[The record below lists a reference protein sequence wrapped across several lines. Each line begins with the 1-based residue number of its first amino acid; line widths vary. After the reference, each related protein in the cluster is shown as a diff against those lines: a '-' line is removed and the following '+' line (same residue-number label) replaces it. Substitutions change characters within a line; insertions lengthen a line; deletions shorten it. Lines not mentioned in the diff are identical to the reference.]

1 MKHATRLLLS
11 ILAVVDLA
19 VGNVISVSSKAHG
32 KPTAAVQVNS
42 WSGTT
47 IGSVYCEYWMTNED
61 SGNYILAADVGSDG
75 QVNLREAYAT
85 GGMGLHGINGGNT
98 GPDGLFGQGSVAVS
112 NVTNKLVA
120 VNPGSGTV
128 SLFSINPSDPSNLTL
143 IGDPAGSGGQWP
155 TSVTFNKA
163 GDIVCALN
171 GGEVNGVSC
180 FSVNQTSGLTPLADT
195 TRYLGIN
202 QTTPAAGPTNTVSQ
216 ILFSSDSSKLLVAYS
231 GTTPTAPGYLGYYDI
246 GVNGSL
252 SKNFSAIAP
261 PSGGVLP
268 FSITP
273 VPGQEAYVV
282 ADPALGFEVY
292 DLTGA
297 NRSSAVAISGQG
309 ATCWSTYSP
318 STGSYLLIDAQGR
331 IFEIAIDAATL
342 QSTIIG
348 NYTQFLGDGL
358 IDSDVMSVNGTD
370 YMFTLAAGINSLEV
384 FALPAPGRLQ
394 SVQQFNISTAVESVG
409 ITVSSSMQGMVAYAK
424 Q

>member
-1 MKHATRLLLS
+1 
-11 ILAVVDLA
+11 
-19 VGNVISVSSKAHG
+19 
-32 KPTAAVQVNS
+32 
-42 WSGTT
+42 
-47 IGSVYCEYWMTNED
+47 MTNED

-75 QVNLREAYAT
+75 QVNLREVYAT

-112 NVTNKLVA
+112 NVTNMLVA

-282 ADPALGFEVY
+282 ADPALGFEVF

-331 IFEIAIDAATL
+331 VFEIAIDAATL

-370 YMFTLAAGINSLEV
+370 YMYTLAAGINSLEV

-409 ITVSSSMQGMVAYAK
+409 ITVSSSMQGMVTYAK

>member
-1 MKHATRLLLS
+1 
-11 ILAVVDLA
+11 
-19 VGNVISVSSKAHG
+19 
-32 KPTAAVQVNS
+32 
-42 WSGTT
+42 
-47 IGSVYCEYWMTNED
+47 MTNED

-112 NVTNKLVA
+112 NVTNMLVA

-180 FSVNQTSGLTPLADT
+180 FSVHQTSGLTPLADT

-252 SKNFSAIAP
+252 SKNFSAIAS

-282 ADPALGFEVY
+282 ADPALGFEVF

-318 STGSYLLIDAQGR
+318 STGSYMLIDAQGR
-331 IFEIAIDAATL
+331 IFEIAIDPATL

-370 YMFTLAAGINSLEV
+370 YMYTLAAGINSLEV

-409 ITVSSSMQGMVAYAK
+409 ITVSECNIKKPPGPMRLI
-424 Q
+424 

>member
-1 MKHATRLLLS
+1 MKHTSSLLS
-11 ILAVVDLA
+11 FLAIIDMA
-19 VGNVISVSSKAHG
+19 VGNVVSLNGRLKG
-32 KPTAAVQVNS
+32 KPSLNVEVGTASNS
-42 WSGTT
+42 TV
-47 IGSVYCEYWMTNED
+47 GSIYWITNED
-61 SGNYILAADVGSDG
+61 SGNYVLAADVGPDG

-85 GGMGLHGINGGNT
+85 GGVGLHGINGGTT
-98 GPDGLFGQGSVAVS
+98 GPDGLFGQGCVAVS
-112 NVTNKLVA
+112 NVTNMLAA

-143 IGDPAGSGGQWP
+143 IGEPAGSGGQWP

-163 GDIVCALN
+163 GDTVCTLN
-171 GGEVNGVSC
+171 GGEINGVSC
-180 FSVNQTSGLTPLADT
+180 FAVNQTSGLSPLADT

-231 GTTPTAPGYLGYYDI
+231 GTTSTAPGYLGYYDI
-246 GVNGSL
+246 GLNGTL

-261 PSGGVLP
+261 AAGGALP
-268 FSITP
+268 FSMTPIT
-273 VPGQEAYVV
+273 GQDAYVV
-282 ADPALGFEVY
+282 ADPALGFEIF

-297 NRSSAVAISGQG
+297 DRSSAVAISGQG

-318 STGSYLLIDAQGR
+318 NTGSYFLIDAQGR
-331 IFEIAIDAATL
+331 IFEVAIDAATL
-342 QSTIIG
+342 QSTVVG

-358 IDSDVMSVNGTD
+358 IDSDVMSVNGND
-370 YMFTLAAGINSLEV
+370 YMFTLAAGITTLEV
-384 FALPAPGRLQ
+384 FALPGPGRLQ
-394 SVQQFNISTAVESVG
+394 SVQQFNISAAVESVG